1 MEFLIQSLFPTIP
14 PAQNQFLII
23 NYINMPEERAFNPES
38 IYTKLEDG
46 KFRVERDQ
54 HASSDITPLEQFK
67 QLANVMNQIKWLITQ
82 AKNAQLQVGQF
93 VDWYN
98 QRVEIMNNAKEK
110 CDLNYKKLEAIDPEV
125 LKNLIDCDVEKL
137 PTIDIEPE
145 EK

>member
-54 HASSDITPLEQFK
+54 HATSDIAPLNQM
-67 QLANVMNQIKWLITQ
+67 QLLANAMNQIKQFIQQ
-82 AKNAQLQVGQF
+82 AKNAQDQVK
-93 VDWYN
+93 WYVERYN
-98 QRVEIMNNAKEK
+98 NRVEILNTAKEK
-110 CDLNYKKLEAIDPEV
+110 CDLDYKKLEAIDPEV